1 MLPRLSGFSLVFL
14 ASALLAGCG
23 QTASEPDG
31 AEGDDAGSGG
41 TSGGTGGTTDASG
54 GYGGGFGAIGGV
66 LTFPKPPWDCD
77 PEVDSGCWG
86 TPTVRDELQGTLV
99 PDAVLPTFTE
109 GACGSGSE
117 LELVAAGLRNHDRF
131 GLAAMPTT
139 NAPDAVYFVHSLVE
153 GVVSVGRIA
162 KSDCAYDA
170 AFKESSD
177 LAAVGVT
184 TSHIL
189 WRPAL
194 GSIAPHFQWDALSGS
209 SSAALAF
216 AGGHPVGANE
226 TEVFLH
232 EVTGSGAVLSRFDGK
247 ERTNVASIDAEEFRI
262 FGKSALAT
270 TSGGLARAARGTWV
284 DLETG
289 DQIFLGIRDILEH
302 HALAFW
308 ESAVIYENFLYYCDE
323 GVVRVDRSN
332 DHVRIV
338 DAPCEKLVHADESG
352 LYFTTPNGLA
362 RAALDGSSPELVA
375 PGGELFDDTHIYF
388 FEDADLWRIAR
399 PDAP

>member
-1 MLPRLSGFSLVFL
+1 MCLV
-14 ASALLAGCG
+14 SAWLAGCG
-23 QTASEPDG
+23 QTTSDPQ
-31 AEGDDAGSGG
+31 GDDAGSGG
-41 TSGGTGGTTDASG
+41 ASEGTGGSAQASG
-54 GYGGGFGAIGGV
+54 GYGGGVLGIGSTGGD
-66 LTFPKPPWDCD
+66 FPNPPHECD
-77 PEVDSGCWG
+77 PEVDTGCWG
-86 TPTVRDELQGTLV
+86 PRTVRDEVQGALA

-109 GACGSGSE
+109 GACGSGSD
-117 LELVAAGLRNHDRF
+117 LELVAAGLRDHDRF
-131 GLAAMPTT
+131 GLASMPTK

-162 KSDCAYDA
+162 KSDCEYDG

-184 TSHIL
+184 TTHIL

-194 GSIAPHFQWDALSGS
+194 GSIAPHFQWDALSGA

-232 EVTGSGAVLSRFDGK
+232 EVTGSGAVLSRFDGN
-247 ERTNVASIDAEEFRI
+247 ERTNVASIHAEEFRI
-262 FGKSALAT
+262 FGRSALAT
-270 TSGGLARAARGTWV
+270 TAGGLAKAARGTWV
-284 DLETG
+284 NLETG
-289 DQIFLGIRDILEH
+289 DKVVLGTLDILEDRGP
-302 HALAFW
+302 AFW
-308 ESAVIYENFLYYCDE
+308 ESAVIYEELLYYCDE
-323 GVVRVDRSN
+323 GVVKVDRAGT

-338 DAPCEKLVHADESG
+338 DAPCEKLVHADETG

-362 RAALDGSSPELVA
+362 RAGLDGSSPELVA

-399 PDAP
+399 PAAP